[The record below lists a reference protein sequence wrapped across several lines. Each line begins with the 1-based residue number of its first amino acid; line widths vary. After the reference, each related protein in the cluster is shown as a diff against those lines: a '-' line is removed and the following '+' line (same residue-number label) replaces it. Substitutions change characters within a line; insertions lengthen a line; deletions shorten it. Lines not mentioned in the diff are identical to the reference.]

1 MKLLTLLALVAP
13 ATLALPLPLSDSATP
28 SSGDLVGATLEVLR
42 AALGPPVSVNGTKD
56 VLSLDY
62 RDGEGQLVSGAV
74 LVAGGIVM
82 RSAPGLV
89 ANSSTELERSVLLA
103 GPLELLEWLGP
114 VQEVTQSASAA
125 ILHFEGLSVDLIGGV
140 AVGARRR

>member
-1 MKLLTLLALVAP
+1 
-13 ATLALPLPLSDSATP
+13 
-28 SSGDLVGATLEVLR
+28 
-42 AALGPPVSVNGTKD
+42 VNGTKD